1 MIRSKRFPTT
11 HVMRDTKNDFN
22 SNNIINEY
30 TLKRQSF
37 NPLTES
43 PNLFMNKL
51 EHRMEL
57 YYSSLY
63 NSCNSKKK

>member
-11 HVMRDTKNDFN
+11 HVMRDTKNDLN

-37 NPLTES
+37 NPLTAS